1 MAESRLAAAAIGLTA
16 ALLSACGS
24 PASGAGAG
32 AVPTTTAPVTRT
44 DITSRLQLAGTL
56 TYAGSYAIINQA
68 GPGIFTAMP
77 APGTVVSR
85 GQVLYRV
92 NGRPIVLLYGDPL
105 WRQLFVGVADGSDIG
120 VLQANL
126 AALGFAT
133 GLRFSAHFDWV
144 TAIAVRRWQGSLGVA
159 QTGIVNLA
167 DAVEMPGPIRVTT
180 VHQTIGMPAQPG
192 VPIMDATST
201 QHAVLLSLDVAHE
214 SLVKVGAPV
223 IVALPDGKTTAPGTV
238 TGIGTVAT
246 AEPANQNGGSNN
258 GPRSAAVTVTIALT
272 DPSAGGSLDQAPVSV
287 GIVFDVHKGV
297 LAVPVMA
304 LLAQPAGQYAVEVV
318 DGSERR
324 LVTVTTGLFDDRGLV
339 EVSSPNLHQGMS
351 VEVPR
356 S

>member
-1 MAESRLAAAAIGLTA
+1 MAEPRLAAAAIGLMA
-16 ALLSACGS
+16 ALLAACGT
-24 PASGAGAG
+24 PASSAGGG
-32 AVPTTTAPVTRT
+32 AVPTTTAAVTRT
-44 DITSRLQLAGTL
+44 DITSRRQLLGTL
-56 TYAGSYAIINQA
+56 TYAGSYAVINQA

-77 APGTVVSR
+77 APGAVFTR
-85 GQVLYRV
+85 GQILYRV
-92 NGRPIVLLYGDPL
+92 NGRPVVLLYGDPS
-105 WRQLFVGVADGSDIG
+105 WRQLSVGVTDGSDIG

-133 GLRFSAHFDWV
+133 GLRFTAHYDWI
-144 TAIAVRRWQGSLGVA
+144 TAIAVRRWQASLGVA

-167 DAVEMPGPIRVTT
+167 DAVAMPGAIRVTT

-192 VPIMDATST
+192 APIMDATST
-201 QHAVLLSLDVAHE
+201 QHAVLLLLDVAQE

-223 IVALPDGKTTAPGTV
+223 VVALPDGKTTAPGTV
-238 TGIGTVAT
+238 SGIGTVAT
-246 AEPANQNGGSNN
+246 EPSNQNGGSNN
-258 GPRSAAVTVTIALT
+258 GPPPATVTVTIALT
-272 DPSAGGSLDQAPVSV
+272 DPSSGGSLDQAPVTV
-287 GIVFDVHKGV
+287 GIVYDVHKGV

-339 EVSSPNLHQGMS
+339 EVSSPNLHEGTS

>member
-1 MAESRLAAAAIGLTA
+1 MAEPRLAAAAIGLMA
-16 ALLSACGS
+16 ALLAACGT
-24 PASGAGAG
+24 PASSAGGG
-32 AVPTTTAPVTRT
+32 AVPTTSALVTRT
-44 DITSRLQLAGTL
+44 DITSRQQLLGTL
-56 TYAGSYAIINQA
+56 TYAGAYTVINQA

-77 APGTVVSR
+77 APGAVFTR

-105 WRQLFVGVADGSDIG
+105 WRQLFIGIADGTDIG

-133 GLRFSAHFDWV
+133 GLRFTAHFDWI
-144 TAIAVRRWQGSLGVA
+144 TAIAVRRWQASLGVA
-159 QTGIVNLA
+159 QTGIVSLA
-167 DAVEMPGPIRVTT
+167 DAVAMPGPIRVTT
-180 VHQTIGMPAQPG
+180 VRDSAGMPAQPG
-192 VPIMDATST
+192 QPVMDATST
-201 QHAVLLSLDVAHE
+201 QHAVLLLLNVSQPSLI
-214 SLVKVGAPV
+214 KVGAPV
-223 IVALPDGKTTAPGTV
+223 VVALPDGKTTAPGIV
-238 TGIGTVAT
+238 TTIGTVAT

-258 GPRSAAVTVTIALT
+258 GPPSASVPVTIALT
-272 DPSAGGSLDQAPVSV
+272 DPSAGGSLDQAPVTV

-324 LVTVTTGLFDDRGLV
+324 LLTVTTGLFDDRGLV
-339 EVSSPNLHQGMS
+339 EVSSPGLQEGMS

>member
-1 MAESRLAAAAIGLTA
+1 MAEPRIAIVAAGLMA
-16 ALLSACGS
+16 ALLAACGS
-24 PASGAGAG
+24 PASSAGGG
-32 AVPTTTAPVTRT
+32 AVPTTTAAVTRT
-44 DITSRLQLAGTL
+44 DITSRRQLLGTL
-56 TYAGSYAIINQA
+56 TYAGSYAVINQA

-77 APGTVVSR
+77 APGAVFTR
-85 GQVLYRV
+85 GQILYRV
-92 NGRPIVLLYGDPL
+92 NGRPVVLLYGDPL
-105 WRQLFVGVADGSDIG
+105 WRQLSVGVTDGSDIG

-133 GLRFSAHFDWV
+133 GLRFTAHYDWI
-144 TAIAVRRWQGSLGVA
+144 TAIAVRRWQASLGVA

-167 DAVEMPGPIRVTT
+167 DAVAMPGAIRVTT

-192 VPIMDATST
+192 APIMDATST
-201 QHAVLLSLDVAHE
+201 QHAVLLLLDVAQE

-223 IVALPDGKTTAPGTV
+223 VVALPDGKTTAPGTV
-238 TGIGTVAT
+238 SGIGTVAT
-246 AEPANQNGGSNN
+246 EPANQNGGSNN
-258 GPRSAAVTVTIALT
+258 GPPPATVTVTIALT
-272 DPSAGGSLDQAPVSV
+272 DPSSGGSLDQAPVTV
-287 GIVFDVHKGV
+287 GIVYDVHKGV
-297 LAVPVMA
+297 LAVPVVA

-339 EVSSPNLHQGMS
+339 EVSSPGLHEGTS

>member
-1 MAESRLAAAAIGLTA
+1 MAEPRLAAAAIGLMA
-16 ALLSACGS
+16 ALLAACGT
-24 PASGAGAG
+24 PASSAGGG
-32 AVPTTTAPVTRT
+32 AVPTTTAAVTRT
-44 DITSRLQLAGTL
+44 DITSRRQLLGTL
-56 TYAGSYAIINQA
+56 TYAGSYAVINQA

-77 APGTVVSR
+77 APGAVFTR
-85 GQVLYRV
+85 GQILYRV
-92 NGRPIVLLYGDPL
+92 NGRPVVLLYGDPL
-105 WRQLFVGVADGSDIG
+105 WRQLSVGVTDGSDIG

-133 GLRFSAHFDWV
+133 GLRFTAHYDWI
-144 TAIAVRRWQGSLGVA
+144 TAIAVRRWQASLGVA

-167 DAVEMPGPIRVTT
+167 DAVAMPGAIRVTT

-192 VPIMDATST
+192 APIMDATST
-201 QHAVLLSLDVAHE
+201 QHAVLLLLDVAQE

-223 IVALPDGKTTAPGTV
+223 DVALPDGKTTAPGTV
-238 TGIGTVAT
+238 TGIGTVA
-246 AEPANQNGGSNN
+246 AAGPANQNGGSNN
-258 GPRSAAVTVTIALT
+258 GPPPATVTVTIALT
-272 DPSAGGSLDQAPVSV
+272 DPSAGGSLDQAPVTI

-304 LLAQPAGQYAVEVV
+304 LLAQPAGQYAVEVL

-339 EVSSPNLHQGMS
+339 EVSSPNLHEGTS

>member
-1 MAESRLAAAAIGLTA
+1 MRTATFRCRPTCRPPTRVDRCGTGSKPDWMPAAPSTRPEASASAMARSRLAAVAAGLMA
-16 ALLSACGS
+16 ALLAACGT
-24 PASGAGAG
+24 PASSAGSG

-44 DITSRLQLAGTL
+44 DITSRQQLLGTL
-56 TYAGSYAIINQA
+56 TYAGAYTVINQA

-77 APGTVVSR
+77 AAGAIFAR

-105 WRQLFVGVADGSDIG
+105 WRQLFIGVADGSDIG

-133 GLRFSAHFDWV
+133 GLRFTAHYDWI
-144 TAIAVRRWQGSLGVA
+144 TAIAVRRWQASLGLA
-159 QTGIVNLA
+159 QTGV
-167 DAVEMPGPIRVTT
+167 
-180 VHQTIGMPAQPG
+180 
-192 VPIMDATST
+192 
-201 QHAVLLSLDVAHE
+201 
-214 SLVKVGAPV
+214 VGLGAAV
-223 IVALPDGKTTAPGTV
+223 IVALPDGKTTEPGTV
-238 TGIGTVAT
+238 SAIGTVAT
-246 AEPANQNGGSNN
+246 AEPASQNGGPNN
-258 GPRSAAVTVTIALT
+258 GPPSASVPVTIALT
-272 DPSAGGSLDQAPVSV
+272 DPSAGGSLDQAPVTV
-287 GIVFDVHKGV
+287 GIVFDIHKDV

-324 LVTVTTGLFDDRGLV
+324 LLTVTTGLFDDRGLV
-339 EVSSPNLHQGMS
+339 EVSSPGLHEGMS

>member
-1 MAESRLAAAAIGLTA
+1 MAEPRIAIVAAGLMA
-16 ALLSACGS
+16 ALLAACGS
-24 PASGAGAG
+24 PASSAGGG
-32 AVPTTTAPVTRT
+32 AVPTTTAAVTRT
-44 DITSRLQLAGTL
+44 DITSRRQLLGTL
-56 TYAGSYAIINQA
+56 TYAGSYAVINQA
-68 GPGIFTAMP
+68 GPGIFTAIP
-77 APGTVVSR
+77 APGAVFTR
-85 GQVLYRV
+85 GQILYRV
-92 NGRPIVLLYGDPL
+92 NGRPVVLLYGDPL
-105 WRQLFVGVADGSDIG
+105 WRQLSVGVTDGSDIG

-133 GLRFSAHFDWV
+133 GLRFTAHYDWI
-144 TAIAVRRWQGSLGVA
+144 TAIAVRRWQASLGVA

-167 DAVEMPGPIRVTT
+167 DAVAMPGAIRVTT

-192 VPIMDATST
+192 QPVMDATST
-201 QHAVLLSLDVAHE
+201 QHAVLLLLDVAQE
-214 SLVKVGAPV
+214 SLVRVGAPV

-238 TGIGTVAT
+238 TTIGTVST
-246 AEPANQNGGSNN
+246 AGPANQNGGSNN
-258 GPRSAAVTVTIALT
+258 GPPPATVTVTIALT
-272 DPSAGGSLDQAPVSV
+272 DPSAGGSLDQAPVSI

-339 EVSSPNLHQGMS
+339 EVSSPGLHEGTS